1 MSHHSTVLMF
11 HVSPPSLLDR
21 LDSTLVPTR
30 SRMGTSRLL
39 ASGGFDKGNGHSRS
53 MLTRDLGPY
62 PFKSPQ
68 SSVAA
73 TYKLYVGGVLDYG
86 VWKVVWSL
94 EKILDHVWSF
104 LYVNQAGGLEG
115 SSDASSVSVKESSS
129 DARFS
134 ADLCHQVACHLLLCR
149 RSLGDFVSN
158 AAQTSNQPLRWWF
171 EGMQRFPTL

>member
-62 PFKSPQ
+62 PFNDGLALGAKE
-68 SSVAA
+68 
-73 TYKLYVGGVLDYG
+73 
-86 VWKVVWSL
+86 L
-94 EKILDHVWSF
+94 EHAISIN
-104 LYVNQAGGLEG
+104 NQE
-115 SSDASSVSVKESSS
+115 
-129 DARFS
+129 
-134 ADLCHQVACHLLLCR
+134 
-149 RSLGDFVSN
+149 
-158 AAQTSNQPLRWWF
+158 
-171 EGMQRFPTL
+171 